1 MGMRRLWLTLLI
13 LLACGGIYFW
23 FLSTQ
28 YIFSYFSEPENE
40 IRGEY
45 IQGAFLSFAM
55 AAPFW
60 FVVSGITIPLRNSI
74 SKKTLIGFN
83 LPSAISLISLALLTL
98 APVIMHIIGG
108 GNAT

>member
-1 MGMRRLWLTLLI
+1 MNTRRLWLILLI
-13 LLACGGIYFW
+13 LLGCGGIFFW
-23 FLSTQ
+23 FLSAQ
-28 YIFSYFSEPENE
+28 YMFNYFSEPGNE
-40 IRGEY
+40 ARGEY

-60 FVVSGITIPLRNSI
+60 FVVSVITLPLRNSI
-74 SKKTLIGFN
+74 SKKTLIAFN